1 MLKTVQ
7 TILTTEGDRRSNRKE
22 SSCAAHFING
32 YIQRERKN
40 QKKRKKEKEND
51 SDDTVTNSS
60 KHEVAL
66 MYNLLYKPRI
76 LKNDLRRQYPI
87 IFANVYNT
95 CDSNLMLKFFHQF
108 CDVHTGI
115 VNIADTYPTHPING
129 KLNSYV
135 LFFSSLFFVFVGPL

>member
-7 TILTTEGDRRSNRKE
+7 TILTTYDDAHHSYQGSHKRNIRS
-22 SSCAAHFING
+22 AHFVNP
-32 YIQRERKN
+32 YTRREIIRRN
-40 QKKRKKEKEND
+40 RQERKKENENQD
-51 SDDTVTNSS
+51 QSPGWSRTTS
-60 KHEVAL
+60 
-66 MYNLLYKPRI
+66 LLYHFMYIPRI

-115 VNIADTYPTHPING
+115 VNIADTYPP
-129 KLNSYV
+129 SYQW
-135 LFFSSLFFVFVGPL
+135 